1 MNIDHSFDHS
11 GHDGFV
17 SHHDHDGNF
26 TGMHIKNAFGGKD
39 YLDSHGQFAGSTSHN
54 IFGGHNYHDAV
65 GDYLGGTMPGMGPH
79 SFHGSDGNVHH
90 SPSFLHS
97 DHINS
102 MRADL
107 LGRIR

>member
-11 GHDGFV
+11 SHEGFV
-17 SHHDHDGNF
+17 PHHDQFGNH
-26 TGMHIKNAFGGKD
+26 TGTHIENAFGGKD
-39 YLDSHGQFAGSTSHN
+39 YLDSHGQFVGSTSHN
-54 IFGGHNYHDAV
+54 IFGGTTYH
-65 GDYLGGTMPGMGPH
+65 GTHGEYLGGTMPGTGLH
-79 SFHGSDGNVHH
+79 GFHGDDGNLHH